1 MAKNWLYLVAAAS
14 MLVGSARADVW
25 DLQVSNDD
33 TFGTYN
39 ELVHGTRQ
47 AHDLG
52 VRPGLVADQDWY
64 LMPQRRQASY
74 EVIIDG
80 VSGDFDGGP
89 AIDRIAS
96 DRTTVLQQS
105 VAAVSGSLGLTRALR
120 WANTTSATVKDYVRV
135 SSTFCGTTCGAD
147 DVYAIRVRETTV
159 NVPRFNAAGTQVT
172 VLLTQ
177 NATERIVDATFFYWS
192 SDGTLLQQVA
202 TSLGP
207 KTLLVTNVGTILGLV
222 GQSGHIT
229 IAHDGG
235 YGGLVVKTV
244 ALEPSTG
251 FSFDTP
257 GVYVPD

>member
-1 MAKNWLYLVAAAS
+1 MTSNWLCVGAVAALLAGPAS
-14 MLVGSARADVW
+14 ADVW
-25 DLQVSNDD
+25 DLQNSNDD

-52 VRPGLVADQDWY
+52 IRPGAVADQDWY
-64 LMPQRRQASY
+64 LMPQKRQASY
-74 EVIIDG
+74 EIIIDG

-89 AIDRIAS
+89 AIERVAN
-96 DRTTVLQQS
+96 DRTTVLQQAT
-105 VAAVSGSLGLTRALR
+105 AAVTNSRGYSRALR
-120 WANTTSATVKDYVRV
+120 WANTTSATINEYVRV
-135 SSTFCGTTCGAD
+135 SATFCGTTCGAD

-177 NATERIVDATFFYWS
+177 NATERSVDATFFYWS
-192 SDGTLLQQVA
+192 SDGTLLQQVSTA
-202 TSLGP
+202 LGP
-207 KTLLVTNVGTILGLV
+207 KTLLVTNVGTIPGLA

-235 YGGLVVKTV
+235 YGGLVVKSV

>member
-1 MAKNWLYLVAAAS
+1 MSSNRLYAVA
-14 MLVGSARADVW
+14 VGVLLAGTAGADVW
-25 DLQVSNDD
+25 DLQNANDD
-33 TFGTYN
+33 TFGTSN

-47 AHDLG
+47 THDMA
-52 VRPGLVADQDWY
+52 VRPGLVADQDWF
-64 LMPQRRQASY
+64 LMPQKRQASY

-96 DRTTVLQQS
+96 DRTTVLQQ
-105 VAAVSGSLGLTRALR
+105 AIPAVTNSLGVTRALR
-120 WANTTSATVKDYVRV
+120 WANTTSTTVRDYVRV
-135 SSTFCGTTCGAD
+135 ASTFCGTTCGAD

-177 NATERIVDATFFYWS
+177 NATERAVDVTFFYWS
-192 SDGTLLQQVA
+192 TGGTLLQQVSTTVA
-202 TSLGP
+202 P
-207 KTLLVTNVGTILGLV
+207 KTLLVTNVGTIPGLV